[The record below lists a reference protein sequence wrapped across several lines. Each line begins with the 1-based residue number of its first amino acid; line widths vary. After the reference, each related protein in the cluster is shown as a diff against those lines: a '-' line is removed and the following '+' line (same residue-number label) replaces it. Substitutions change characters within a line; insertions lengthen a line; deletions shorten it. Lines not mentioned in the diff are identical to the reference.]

1 MKKLHIFI
9 ILAAALGLVVWFLV
23 WPAIQNILV
32 LRQEQSDWQVKLE
45 EALQFKQK
53 LTSLEVK
60 YETLQDEVSKIND
73 AIPSKSDLP
82 GLLVQL
88 ETMASQNGLILNS
101 LNFVFP
107 EGERVAQATATDS
120 EDKNSNSNAP
130 VVPVASAAEQIPPSN
145 VSTLAVSLDL
155 TGDYA
160 ALKNFLKA
168 VENNLRLSD
177 VATVAF
183 SQQMSGSVSGQFF
196 GSSKISIGLNVY
208 YKR

>member
-1 MKKLHIFI
+1 MREKK
-9 ILAAALGLVVWFLV
+9 
-23 WPAIQNILV
+23 
-32 LRQEQSDWQVKLE
+32 K
-45 EALQFKQK
+45 
-53 LTSLEVK
+53 
-60 YETLQDEVSKIND
+60 
-73 AIPSKSDLP
+73 
-82 GLLVQL
+82 
-88 ETMASQNGLILNS
+88 
-101 LNFVFP
+101 
-107 EGERVAQATATDS
+107 